1 MVAEDTQTNQ
11 GKWPSPFAYFRKLRP
26 QYFSDTVVRY
36 EVPLTQELF
45 DLQLAL
51 LSTKKMQSVF
61 ENFIV
66 AIAKRNITPNIK
78 PQTGP
83 DGGGDGK
90 VDAETY
96 EVSNDISD
104 KWYSVEDTANGKE
117 YWAFAISCKKQ
128 WKPKLISDVAK
139 IVATNRGYTKA
150 LFFSNQYVKSSTRAN
165 VEEDLSK
172 QYGIVVKVYDANV
185 LSKWVFQDGG
195 IEIALSTL
203 GFSDE
208 YKQKTEI
215 VGPND
220 KVRREKLTR
229 IEQSILR
236 HVEGLDTQYVDDLH
250 EACIL
255 SRGLGESRTTIE
267 GLFQRAIRECNK
279 HGSQQQLY
287 NIVYDHAWTS
297 FFWFDDVDA
306 TYNDY
311 LVLKSLIE
319 EHCNVT
325 RIEKATNLLTNL
337 INAARGEFF
346 DSKLLIPEFQ
356 YIKDLQKKL
365 DDNPDKRSSALYL
378 AIYIQEQKLIDCLIH
393 NKPFEEELLAIKP
406 LLLESAAHL
415 EISIESHFRVIEMLS
430 GFIEDNEQF
439 EELIDELA
447 EIIADKRSK
456 AEAARVRLSRA
467 ETHMEKG
474 RWSAA
479 IKQLGFCVYA
489 FEQESCM
496 TELVKSSGYM
506 GSALNNLGLPYSAE
520 AYLVKAASFLIQ
532 DFYHS
537 GIVPHL
543 LITVLHE
550 LCGIEL
556 KLGRIV
562 MYLNWYELLSVVSNN
577 AQFNEEESYKTNCA
591 LDDAAWVCRFAVSNL
606 KDAYIAKLPDVL
618 DRMCMFNSSEYLKY
632 ALGYPEDVDDSC
644 IATIKEIAD
653 SPKLREQPVF
663 SQFLDKLN
671 ISIEGEAYAKTTV
684 NNFTIT
690 IYYKNDPKVQR
701 IAELFL
707 ASIESFMATSEL
719 FEIMPVNDQILIIV
733 TQTNDKSD
741 LQYRKESNDYEL
753 RLNPAIFDDKIWWN
767 CLVKLIAYML
777 SNNAVT
783 REPLEAM
790 IEKKQHGERL
800 MDRIS
805 VLQRTEMALNN
816 VLGQT
821 YKYRLEDWC
830 HDSDKIYTY
839 RGKADSFENKS
850 FSNIQQST
858 VATYTIN
865 SNMTLWNDAGWRGCF
880 FMIDQQFQ
888 NPAIFGLSFLNID
901 NGRKI
906 VAEWKSKYSVTV
918 YIIKGINS
926 QHPTWYRVCI
936 APNVNIEN
944 QSIGRYYTTMCRSH
958 TMTPDTNENLNRFE
972 YQYRRFGGCWL
983 MAVATKEDNSF
994 DMPSSFDSAFKFT
1007 NVVIRDAYQIDS
1019 SDPARVALRPDDA
1032 PYIPDDRTEDAPVLK
1047 VLEEM
1052 KGIIRNK

>member
-1 MVAEDTQTNQ
+1 MVADNNQ
-11 GKWPSPFAYFRKLRP
+11 KNQNKWSSPFSYYRELRP

-36 EVPLTQELF
+36 EIPLTQELF
-45 DLQLAL
+45 DQQLAL

-61 ENFIV
+61 EDFVV

-104 KWYSVEDTANGKE
+104 KWYSIEETANGKE

-128 WKPKLISDVAK
+128 WKPKLTSDVAK

-150 LFFSNQYVKSSTRAN
+150 LFFTNQYVKSSTRAD
-165 VEEDLSK
+165 VEEDLSR
-172 QYGIVVKVYDANV
+172 QYGIIVKIYDANA

-208 YKQKTEI
+208 YKQKTI
-215 VGPND
+215 QLGPND
-220 KVRREKLTR
+220 KVRREKLNE

-236 HVEGLDTQYVDDLH
+236 HVEGFDTQYVDDLH
-250 EACIL
+250 ETCIL
-255 SRGLGESRTTIE
+255 SRGLGEPRTKTE
-267 GLFQRAIRECNK
+267 GRFQRAIRECK
-279 HGSQQQLY
+279 SHGSQQQMF

-306 TYNDY
+306 TYKDY
-311 LVLKSLIE
+311 LVLKTLID

-337 INAARGEFF
+337 INAARGGFF
-346 DSKLLIPEFQ
+346 DPKLITPEID
-356 YIKDLQKKL
+356 YIKDLQKAL
-365 DDNPDKRSSALYL
+365 DANTDKRSSALYL
-378 AIYIQEQKLIDCLIH
+378 AIYIQEQKLIDHLIQ
-393 NKPFEEELLAIKP
+393 NEPFEEELRTIKP
-406 LLLESAAHL
+406 LLIESASHL

-430 GFIEDNEQF
+430 SFIEDNEQF
-439 EELIDELA
+439 EALIDELA

-467 ETHMEKG
+467 ETHMKKE
-474 RWSAA
+474 RWQAA

-489 FEQESCM
+489 FEQEACM

-506 GSALNNLGLPYSAE
+506 GSALNNLDLPYSAE
-520 AYLVKAASFLIQ
+520 SYLIKAASFLIQ

-562 MYLNWYELLSVVSNN
+562 MYLNWYELLSIVSYN

-591 LDDAAWVCRFAVSNL
+591 LDDAAWACRFAVCDL
-606 KDAYIAKLPDVL
+606 KDEPVARLPDIL
-618 DRMCMFNSSEYLKY
+618 ERMGMFNSSEYLKY
-632 ALGYPEDVDDSC
+632 ALGYPEDVDESC
-644 IATIKEIAD
+644 LATIKEIAD
-653 SPKLREQPVF
+653 SQKLREQPVF
-663 SQFLDKLN
+663 SQFLDQLN
-671 ISIEGEAYAKTTV
+671 ISTDGDAYVKTTV

-690 IYYKNDPKVQR
+690 VHYKNDPKVQR

-719 FEIMPVNDQILIIV
+719 FEIMPINNQIQIVV
-733 TQTNDKSD
+733 TQTDDKSD
-741 LQYRKESNDYEL
+741 LHYRKVSNDYEL
-753 RLNPAIFDDKIWWN
+753 LLNPAIFDDKIWWE
-767 CLVKLIAYML
+767 CLVKLIAYLL

-830 HDSDKIYTY
+830 RDSDKIYPY
-839 RGKADSFENKS
+839 RGNANSFENKT

-858 VATYTIN
+858 VATYAIN
-865 SNMTLWNDAGWRGCF
+865 SNMILWNDAGWRGCF
-880 FMIDQQFQ
+880 FMIDQQYH
-888 NPAIFGLSFLNID
+888 NPAIFGLAFLNID
-901 NGRKI
+901 AGRKI
-906 VAEWKSKYSVTV
+906 VAEWKSKFSVTI
-918 YIIKGINS
+918 YILKGISS
-926 QHPTWYRVCI
+926 QHPTWYRVSI
-936 APNVNIEN
+936 APNVSIED
-944 QSIGRYYTTMCRSH
+944 QSVGRYYTTMCRSH
-958 TMTPDTNENLNRFE
+958 TMTPLTNENLKRFE

-983 MAVATKEDNSF
+983 MAVAIKEDNSF
-994 DMPSSFDSAFKFT
+994 EMPSSFDSAYKFT
-1007 NVVIRDAYQIDS
+1007 NVEIRDAYQIDS
-1019 SDPARVALRPDDA
+1019 SDPARVALRPDDV
-1032 PYIPDDRTEDAPVLK
+1032 PYIPGDLTGDAPVLK
-1047 VLEEM
+1047 VLEEL
-1052 KGIIRNK
+1052 KSIKRNK